1 MPISHGSTIL
11 MEQILLMYAIMSER
25 SINVGKIILKEI
37 YDCARK
43 KTEAQVLKRLV
54 ENVHELNPP
63 EPREPN
69 HKDELKGIWQSWD
82 EAKKAH
88 FSDKDVMGK
97 ANGDRHLKLFAFT
110 VYGLIVFPKALGYV
124 SVELADFLFQIEKMV
139 NSASAVLAKTIISV
153 NFIRRKGDECFL
165 GCTQL
170 LFVWMK
176 SHFRCLY
183 KHFRQVFVPSTRPIE
198 EFLESEWTPNQSIE
212 EWV

>member
-1 MPISHGSTIL
+1 MFNEVDMNINFWGLLANLMGLPVDIVKVRLKDKNSPYISWSNI
-11 MEQILLMYAIMSER
+11 R
-25 SINVGKIILKEI
+25 
-37 YDCARK
+37 
-43 KTEAQVLKRLV
+43 
-54 ENVHELNPP
+54 
-63 EPREPN
+63 
-69 HKDELKGIWQSWD
+69 
-82 EAKKAH
+82 
-88 FSDKDVMGK
+88 DVMGK

-198 EFLESEWTPNQSIE
+198 
-212 EWV
+212 